1 MPAAIQCSLKSEQL
15 WHVMRIYVPRNS
27 RWPIG
32 RRASSHMSVA
42 TSGVRS
48 CLLDPDSFTSFTL
61 GVSVTMVGTG
71 LAATATTTSFWRCV
85 LLLRASCGSNVRPA
99 RAPLA
104 CRLRGACEQPLLRW
118 ASPRPCARADT
129 MALPACGLFQ
139 RLAAGIP
146 AWGQSLG
153 PAGCLALLHLKGLSM
168 HAEAEMP
175 ASSAFPCELK

>member
-1 MPAAIQCSLKSEQL
+1 VCSGLESCCYPLNSEQL
-15 WHVMRIYVPRNS
+15 WHVMRAYVPRNP
-27 RWPIG
+27 RAPIG
-32 RRASSHMSVA
+32 RRASSHMSAA

-85 LLLRASCGSNVRPA
+85 LFLCANCGTNVRPA

-104 CRLRGACEQPLLRW
+104 CRLRGACEQPLLSW
-118 ASPRPCARADT
+118 ASPRPCIRADT
-129 MALPACGLFQ
+129 MALPACGPFQ
-139 RLAAGIP
+139 HLAAGFL

-153 PAGCLALLHLKGLSM
+153 AAGCCSSLAPERALD
-168 HAEAEMP
+168 A
-175 ASSAFPCELK
+175 C